1 MKYFV
6 EPTFF
11 IVSHQLVGQNHHCDK
26 TKKKKLRN
34 NSKEN
39 FHFFFFIGV
48 VVDIGTQT
56 LIHSKYNVLIKITK
70 ICYKDFREN
79 DPKFIRDFVVIDIF
93 NFMSLRNYI
102 RMK

>member
-48 VVDIGTQT
+48 VVDIGT
-56 LIHSKYNVLIKITK
+56 
-70 ICYKDFREN
+70 
-79 DPKFIRDFVVIDIF
+79 
-93 NFMSLRNYI
+93 
-102 RMK
+102 